1 MKTEE
6 EPSSSSSST
15 VELLEAKQGEFKQS
29 VCNEC
34 LFCMHFVR
42 IHARFQEWLSDF
54 LEDELA
60 RNWVVENGDLH
71 CRSTVEVRTRSESE
85 GKGARFRNME
95 GGSLGHKLLVELRWH

>member
-15 VELLEAKQGEFKQS
+15 VESFEAKQGEFEQS

-34 LFCMHFVR
+34 VLCMHFVR
-42 IHARFQEWLSDF
+42 IHARFQEWWSDL

-71 CRSTVEVRTRSESE
+71 RRSRWKYVPGAKVR
-85 GKGARFRNME
+85 GKVPDSGI
-95 GGSLGHKLLVELRWH
+95 